1 MKHLKVFIGI
11 LIFAMLLTAC
21 GGNAT
26 EEMVPASAEE
36 ATETSEEE
44 APAPTEETVEEATLE
59 EETEDEAAGSLSIA
73 GSTTVQPVAEL
84 LAEAFMVLNPG
95 IEVTV
100 AGGGS
105 STGVKSVAEGQVEIG
120 NASREIKDSEMEEYP
135 GLLPHAV
142 AKDGVAIVVHPSN
155 PVSDLTAEQV
165 KAIFLGQIQNWSE
178 VGGHD
183 KMIIVVVREEG
194 SGTRATFDELALDEE
209 LPTDFAVVVS
219 SNGNMVTT
227 VSTTEDAIGYVSF
240 GYMDEATKG
249 VAVDGNEPTTD
260 NVISGVYP
268 ISRNL
273 NMITMGEAEGLAKT
287 FLDFVLSAEGQAIV
301 VEEGFIAVK

>member
-1 MKHLKVFIGI
+1 MKHLKGFIGI

-21 GGNAT
+21 GGNAA
-26 EEMVPASAEE
+26 EEMVPASVEE
-36 ATETSEEE
+36 VTETTEEE
-44 APAPTEETVEEATLE
+44 APTPTE
-59 EETEDEAAGSLSIA
+59 EETEDETAGSLSIA

-135 GLLPHAV
+135 ALLPYAI
-142 AKDGVAIVVHPSN
+142 AKDGVAVVVHPSN

-240 GYMDEATKG
+240 GYMDEATRG
-249 VAVDGNEPTTD
+249 VVVDGNEPTTD
-260 NVISGVYP
+260 NVVSGAYP

-273 NMITMGEAEGLAKT
+273 NMITMGEAEGLAKL